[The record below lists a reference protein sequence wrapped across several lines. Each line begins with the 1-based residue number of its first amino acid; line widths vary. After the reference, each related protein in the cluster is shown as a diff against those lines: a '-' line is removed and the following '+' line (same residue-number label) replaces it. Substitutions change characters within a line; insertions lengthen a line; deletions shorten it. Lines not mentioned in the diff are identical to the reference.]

1 MSDSSYR
8 ASLRSSSIIGG
19 AQVFTILA
27 SLAKMKVVAVV
38 LGPAG
43 VGLIGLYMNLVST
56 AAAIASLGIGTT
68 GVRHIVAAEADGGE
82 VGVGRARRILFW
94 GSMALALAG
103 GGVFWLSSDWIARVV
118 LSDETR
124 EGDVAWLSLGVALT
138 VAAGS
143 QAALLTGLRRIGDLA
158 RINVGA
164 GVLGALVGI
173 FGLWIWPAYGL
184 VIMVLTAPTL
194 SFVLGRLYITRLGRP
209 AGLRPRLPEMTQE
222 WRAMARLGAAFM
234 LSGVVILLGQLAIRT
249 LVQRELGADALGQFQ
264 AAWSISV
271 TYLGF
276 VLGAMATDYFP
287 RLTAAMKDRTSAV
300 RLINEQTEVALL
312 LCAPVVLAMLAFSP
326 WVIRLLYSSE
336 FGPAVE
342 VLRWQLLGDILKV
355 ISWPLGFMQQARGA
369 GKTFL
374 ATETAASVLL
384 VLAVFVG
391 LPLFGLPATGIAF
404 LAVYVLYLPSVWW
417 LGRRWIDFRWTRS
430 VRLQAI
436 VILVIGVLVDLACRK
451 SDVLGAVVGGSFA
464 AAIAF
469 WALIRLSSL
478 VGVGG
483 RIGRIGELGRKVSQW
498 STRTR

>member
-1 MSDSSYR
+1 M
-8 ASLRSSSIIGG
+8 
-19 AQVFTILA
+19 FTILA

-38 LGPAG
+38 LGPIG

-68 GVRHIVAAEADGGE
+68 GVRHVVAADADGGD
-82 VGVGRARRILFW
+82 VGVGRARRVLFW

-103 GGVFWLSSDWIARVV
+103 GGLFWFSSDWIARIV

-124 EGDVAWLSLGVALT
+124 ARDVAWLSLGVVLT

-158 RINVGA
+158 RINFGA
-164 GVLGALVGI
+164 GVLGALIGV
-173 FGLWIWPAYGL
+173 FALWIWPAYGL
-184 VIMVLTAPTL
+184 VIMVLIAPTL
-194 SFVLGRLYITRLGRP
+194 SFVLGRLYIARLGRP
-209 AGLRPRLPEMTQE
+209 AGPRPRLSEMRQE
-222 WRAMARLGAAFM
+222 WQAMARLGAAFM
-234 LSGVVILLGQLAIRT
+234 LSGVVILLGQLAVRT

-300 RLINEQTEVALL
+300 KLINEQTEVALL

-326 WVIRLLYSSE
+326 WVIRLLYSSD

-384 VLAVFVG
+384 ILGVFVA
-391 LPLFGLPATGIAF
+391 LPMVGLPATGIAF
-404 LAVYVLYLPSVWW
+404 LAVYVLYLPLVWW
-417 LGRRWIDFRWTRS
+417 LGRRWIGFRWTRS
-430 VRLQAI
+430 VRLQAAGI
-436 VILVIGVLVDLACRK
+436 FLIALLVDIACRK
-451 SDVLGAVVGGSFA
+451 SDVLGAIVGGGFA

-478 VGVGG
+478 VDAGG
-483 RIGRIGELGRKVSQW
+483 RIGQIGALGRKVSQW
-498 STRTR
+498 ITRTR

>member
-8 ASLRSSSIIGG
+8 ASLRSSTIIGG

-38 LGPAG
+38 LGPMG

-56 AAAIASLGIGTT
+56 AGAIASLGIGTT
-68 GVRHIVAAEADGGE
+68 GVRQVVAADADGGE
-82 VGVGRARRILFW
+82 FGVGRARRVLFW
-94 GSMALALAG
+94 GSMALALTG
-103 GGVFWLSSDWIARVV
+103 GGLFWLSSNWIARVV
-118 LSDETR
+118 LSDEAR
-124 EGDVAWLSLGVALT
+124 SGDVAWLSIGVAVT
-138 VAAGS
+138 VAASS

-164 GVLGALVGI
+164 GVIGALIGVLAI
-173 FGLWIWPAYGL
+173 WIWPAYGL
-184 VIMVLTAPTL
+184 VVMVIIAPTM
-194 SFVLGRLYITRLGRP
+194 SFVLGRLYIARLGRP
-209 AGLRPRLPEMTQE
+209 AGARPRFSEMTRE

-234 LSGVVILLGQLAIRT
+234 MSGVVVLLGQLAVRT
-249 LVQRELGADALGQFQ
+249 LVQRELGSDALGQFQ

-287 RLTAAMKDRTSAV
+287 RLTAALKDRNAAV
-300 RLINEQTEVALL
+300 KLVNEQTEVALL

-326 WVIRLLYSSE
+326 WVIRVLYSSE

-342 VLRWQLLGDILKV
+342 ILQWQLLGDILKV
-355 ISWPLGFMQQARGA
+355 ISWPLGFLQQARGA

-384 VLAVFVG
+384 ILVIIVA
-391 LPLFGLPATGIAF
+391 LPKFGLQATGIAF
-404 LAVYVLYLPSVWW
+404 LAVYVLYLPLVWW
-417 LGRRWIDFRWTRS
+417 LGRRWIGFRWTRS
-430 VRLQAI
+430 VRLQA
-436 VILVIGVLVDLACRK
+436 VGVVFAALAVDLACRK
-451 SDVLGAVVGGSFA
+451 SDIAGAIFGGAVCGFVA
-464 AAIAF
+464 V

-478 VGVGG
+478 ANVGG
-483 RIGRIGELGRKVSQW
+483 LLGKIVVLARKAAW
-498 STRTR
+498 WTLRRR

>member
-1 MSDSSYR
+1 
-8 ASLRSSSIIGG
+8 
-19 AQVFTILA
+19 
-27 SLAKMKVVAVV
+27 MKVVAVV
-38 LGPAG
+38 LGPVG

-68 GVRHIVAAEADGGE
+68 GVRHVVAADADGGE
-82 VGVGRARRILFW
+82 VGVGRARRVLFW

-103 GGVFWLSSDWIARVV
+103 GGLFWVASDWIARIV

-124 EGDVAWLSLGVALT
+124 ARDVAWLSLGVALT

-164 GVLGALVGI
+164 GVLGALIGMLA
-173 FGLWIWPAYGL
+173 LWIWPDYGL
-184 VIMVLTAPTL
+184 VIMVLIAPTL
-194 SFVLGRLYITRLGRP
+194 SFVLGRLYIARLGRP
-209 AGLRPRLPEMTQE
+209 AGSRPRFPEMTQE
-222 WRAMARLGAAFM
+222 WRALARLGAAFM
-234 LSGVVILLGQLAIRT
+234 LSGVVILLGQLAVRT
-249 LVQRELGADALGQFQ
+249 LVQRELGSDALGQFQ

-287 RLTAAMKDRTSAV
+287 RLTAAVKDRNAAV
-300 RLINEQTEVALL
+300 KLVNEQTEVALL
-312 LCAPVVLAMLAFSP
+312 LCAPVILAMLAFSP
-326 WVIRLLYSSE
+326 WVIRVLYSSE
-336 FGPAVE
+336 FSPAVE
-342 VLRWQLLGDILKV
+342 ILRWQLLADILKV
-355 ISWPLGFMQQARGA
+355 ISWPLGFLQQARGA

-374 ATETAASVLL
+374 ATETVASVLL
-384 VLAVFVG
+384 VLGVFVG
-391 LPLFGLPATGIAF
+391 LPLFGLAATGIAF
-404 LAVYVLYLPSVWW
+404 LAVYMLYIPLVWW

-436 VILVIGVLVDLACRK
+436 GILSIAVLVDLVCRK
-451 SDVLGAVVGGSFA
+451 SDLLAAVVGGSFA

-478 VGVGG
+478 AGVGG
-483 RIGRIGELGRKVSQW
+483 RIGKIGALGKKVSQW
-498 STRTR
+498 ITRTR